1 MFSKLN
7 NFDNN
12 GTLDPIIS
20 YYVGENSYP
29 FASRDDMVEQ
39 MPLLKKKFTDYKL
52 YPNASVKYFFT
63 DDQLKNSQ
71 MLKAEKVKAYYL
83 ENKNNK
89 FEFRELPFQA
99 QFSPVFTIQ
108 SLDINNDGNLDII
121 LEGIYQHQGQNL
133 DIMMH
138 HMRNFYWVMVKGILL
153 IQINKNLD

>member
-63 DDQLKNSQ
+63 DDRLKNSQ

-121 LEGIYQHQGQNL
+121 LAGNL
-133 DIMMH
+133 SASRAKFGYYNASYAQLLLGDGKG
-138 HMRNFYWVMVKGILL
+138 NFTYSNQQKS
-153 IQINKNLD
+153 